1 MCENLEKNQKEGIIR
16 FVPYDSIS
24 HRAQFFELNI
34 EYITW
39 ISTQMRIHHNIDA
52 EAQIGQMS
60 EAQIGQTIREYV
72 ANYIDKF
79 TTLRPPKGIIYI
91 LETEGKVIGMGA
103 LSPLDERVGEI
114 KRMYIRQEYRG
125 KGIGK
130 RLLTKLMKKAKMF
143 GYSSLR
149 LESQDFMTVAHQLY
163 QSMGFQ
169 KTDAYPGGETP
180 DWYRP
185 YNVFMKI
192 DL

>member
-1 MCENLEKNQKEGIIR
+1 MDVEGDRLRKNQKKSLIR
-16 FVPYDSIS
+16 LVPYDSIS
-24 HRAQFFELNI
+24 HRAQFLELNM
-34 EYITW
+34 EFITW

-52 EAQIGQMS
+52 EAQIRQMT
-60 EAQIGQTIREYV
+60 EAQIGQNIREYV
-72 ANYIDKF
+72 ENYVDKF
-79 TTLRPPKGIIYI
+79 TTLKPPKGIIYI
-91 LETEGKVIGMGA
+91 LETEENVIGMGA

-130 RLLTKLMKKAKMF
+130 RLLIKLMKKAKVF

-169 KTDAYPGGETP
+169 KTDA
-180 DWYRP
+180 
-185 YNVFMKI
+185 
-192 DL
+192 

>member
-1 MCENLEKNQKEGIIR
+1 MGENLEKNLKRGLIR

-24 HRAQFFELNI
+24 HRAQFLELNI
-34 EYITW
+34 EFITW

-52 EAQIGQMS
+52 EAQIGQ
-60 EAQIGQTIREYV
+60 AIREYV
-72 ANYIDKF
+72 ENFIDKF
-79 TTLRPPKGIIYI
+79 TTLKPPKAIIYI

-114 KRMYIRQEYRG
+114 KRMYIHQEYRG

-130 RLLTKLMKKAKMF
+130 RLLTKLMKKAKAF
-143 GYSSLR
+143 GYSSLS